1 MAKKTIP
8 ISKPKGV
15 DGQGNIKVSGGPM
28 VLDLG
33 DFDDM
38 FGPLE
43 SETPGKSGPL
53 SEVWEGIKES
63 FSDRIRTK
71 DVVRNFLR
79 SAAPDGI
86 SNLMG
91 FADEAL
97 SASRDI
103 KDSLE
108 RTNASDLQYIAK
120 RAQALLPKLQD
131 YAPKGLYNDIS
142 QGLENKIDEY
152 DYTIQSQRDQTA
164 IRRAKQDAKDTSD
177 IESALDNIA
186 LSGKVNHNRA
196 EQGAQARHNQTRAEA
211 SVRDLLKTKRFDFM
225 AKSMGMANDHL
236 QQINGYN
243 QQVNFGFQ
251 RKGLELQF
259 RSYMGIKELI
269 KLQEANLELNAQAF
283 NAMIRN
289 TGMTDFQKNGQKD
302 LTSMGKGG
310 ARQGFVGG
318 IASKAANKTLSHF
331 LGGYG
336 GEAQG
341 KLTSDMSQKLSMAVM
356 AMKMGQG
363 SGGNIWKD
371 KYKMAGNFAGGAAG
385 DFVMDQLLPM
395 LGREAR
401 PGLTNMSNK
410 HMGGKHNQIGYYL
423 DNMPAFLQEFV
434 NNNQN
439 QHGMKGKIRN
449 MIAPYVPQFGLQ
461 DRTNGSN
468 YQTIDQAAQFN
479 QMTQRTIVDAIPGY
493 LARILQT
500 LRQIK
505 TGDEGVAREVFD
517 ATTGKFTVESN
528 AHDNLQNKIIP
539 KNAIRSASTTI
550 NDALNT
556 MDSDGKLSPQ
566 ARKALSERM
575 LRDASTNRRFDPEA
589 YVKSKG
595 YAKDMPPEVAKELE
609 GFFNSKFKMTEDGK
623 MADNADNHKLRQE
636 FSQVFLDIRSISR
649 DPIKEIQ
656 KLIDSGHTEPLRAMG
671 IIITEDGFDKINYNR
686 IWEVLRSGVSDHNP
700 FGPNGDGNDPYR
712 DDRSGEAGH
721 RDFMGPTVPDAATR
735 GLNAAR
741 RLRSKYSPEEQAARD
756 RMAKELKGMRGR
768 FGAAAAH
775 VQGFAA
781 GLPAN
786 FSNLKQGAQEAGSYG
801 AMLAGQYKGQ
811 MSGMLDA
818 GMSGFNQ
825 FAAKASDVI
834 NDGASKMANRSD
846 TDPVTDLYSKFDKNY
861 PVIRAKDFANGSLI
875 DFNTKKIVTKL
886 SDITG
891 KLINAEGEV
900 MLSEN
905 ELRAGLMNANGD
917 IVLKVD
923 SQANSK
929 VAEAIAKSEVKPSSS
944 DSASDD
950 KQDPNSDEKLNSQDW
965 SLGPGENAILTARGL
980 MNGEYFDGAGKVVSS
995 IKDIAGDIFDKSG
1008 NLIVSAKEVANGLWS
1023 RRTGARWRPTKN
1035 FARLLKAGGAAF
1047 KLSGQSTGHI
1057 TMTVAKFMGKA
1068 ALGIG
1073 SRLFNIIA
1081 DNQNAYIEGD
1091 RTPVLTRRALQNGEY
1106 YDEKGKV
1113 VEDFVDVYSILHD
1126 AKGEPVIPAEQYKM
1140 LKNYDGTRHVLAKN
1154 KRIWGKLV
1162 MRPMRALRGWYGR
1175 KTKQYYKWLG
1185 KTTVKAGGWL
1195 GRKTLGGFSKAG
1207 GAILGKMFEKVPE
1220 EQRGAME
1227 ATAAGASMANQP
1239 VVEGLQ
1245 EILNELQAQR
1255 PKEIRKGSWEDKDAK
1270 KGAEEESEEAQ
1281 AKAEEKKGG
1290 FFKRGLAGIAGMLGL
1305 GKKKEA
1311 EPEEEGGGI
1320 LDSASDAL
1328 STAADISELKGG
1340 KGKKGRLG
1348 RWGKKLA
1355 GGRLG
1360 KMASRVAGSRMG
1372 QMAATAGGRMMA
1384 TAGGQ
1389 MLARG
1394 AMMAGTALAGL
1405 LSGPVLL
1412 IGAAVAVTAGAAY
1425 LGWNR
1430 YKNISGEF
1438 RELRLAQYGVDK
1450 PVDKGF
1456 IDSVMSMDMFSL
1468 GGDKIK
1474 ILKMEGLLEKYTT
1487 KDSQKPSFTLPP
1499 EAALEILD
1507 ILGIDKEDEAAVTVF
1522 ARWMQKRFKPV
1533 YLQWIAGLQ
1542 KIGQD
1547 KVNINEVDDKVP
1559 EELKGDFLETIRF
1572 PYNDDSPYAVTENP
1586 FSPSYPLPN
1595 NSDVISKMFD
1605 TLKEKYG
1612 LKKKEAEAKKAEGKP
1627 DETMDVKKEGG
1638 IAGKAAAATATGA
1651 AGAGVM
1657 SASQKLAAEAS
1668 KTEREQADKFKAPA
1682 GGAAVVGSTVAAV
1695 AAGTMSGTIADLSAK
1710 IGSTLTALQ
1719 AIRMRAYGMEFL
1731 TVTNV
1736 KAALALEAIYAKDLQ
1751 VTEFSVDYNGDAGE
1765 LLKEAGRLFGKDTT
1779 VGADDRYELHG
1790 WLTNRFAPVFRAYYG
1805 TALKAQPSANL
1816 AGMESK
1822 LKGSEKVTVAS
1833 AMLGAI
1839 DGFARSVWDVPSM
1852 FYISGTLKD
1861 LKKLADADMESL
1873 QKEAEKEALGTPTQK
1888 SSDMVAGKNAADK
1901 GGSFADQVMA
1911 GIKDT
1916 WDEAK
1921 ETVSTALNNAADAIG
1936 DTAASAKIALG
1947 MGADYGGDGKA
1958 SGGAVKSAGNLGSV
1972 TAGNGGKWEAIPMP
1986 ASSGSIRDALPTLKA
2001 VSGMTGVPLDWL
2013 LAIVGL
2019 ESGFRYT
2026 VKASTSSA
2034 TGWFQF
2040 IDSTWD
2046 MMYAK
2051 GIKLFGLPP
2060 DPSKSRAAR
2069 NDPRINALLGAQ
2081 FTRDNWEGLKK
2092 GLGRD
2097 NITDTDVYMAH
2108 FLGLGGALKF
2118 LRADPNAFGYKIFKK
2133 EYSANMPLFFVD
2145 AKPSK
2150 PRTIS
2155 EMYQMFQKKI
2165 EKFWA
2170 TTGKGYR
2177 SSEGAAASPVPEAQT
2192 PGAETSPAKAD
2203 AEQLTASL
2211 KEDAKDKDGVGK
2223 SGDGQDPLDVPGS
2236 EQPTVA
2242 SVASDTA
2249 PMPGAPATGGGGA
2262 SSPSSSVNA
2271 EGADSG
2277 AATVEANRQSQ
2288 MDSAQSQ
2295 NSRREA
2301 EVRRDQKAASD
2312 VGDIQT
2318 KQLNVLYEIRDFLKV
2333 AFEQI
2338 GNKSGGGSGG
2348 GGGSNGSSG
2357 NSMTPSG
2364 IQNRPAAQRPS
2375 ALTLK

>member
-8 ISKPKGV
+8 IAAPKGT

-43 SETPGKSGPL
+43 SDSSGKSGPL

-91 FADEAL
+91 FADEAV

-120 RAQALLPKLQD
+120 RAQALLPKLEE

-164 IRRAKQDAKDTSD
+164 IRRAAQDRKDTSD
-177 IESALDNIA
+177 IETALDNIA

-196 EQGAQARHNQTRAEA
+196 EQGAQARHNQMRAEN
-211 SVRDLLKTKRFDFM
+211 SVRDLLKTKRFDFT
-225 AKSMGMANDHL
+225 AKAMGMAVDNL
-236 QQINGYN
+236 QQLNGYN
-243 QQVNFGFQ
+243 TQVNYGFQ

-259 RSYMGIKELI
+259 RSYIGIKELI

-289 TGMTDFQKNGQKD
+289 TGMTDFQKSGRND
-302 LTSMGKGG
+302 LGTMGKAG

-318 IASKAANKTLSHF
+318 IAQKAASKTLSHF
-331 LGGYG
+331 LGDYG
-336 GEAQG
+336 GNAQG
-341 KLTSDMSQKLSMAVM
+341 KITSDMSQKLSLAVM
-356 AMKMGQG
+356 AMKMGEG
-363 SGGNIWKD
+363 SGGNMWKD
-371 KYKMAGNFAGGAAG
+371 KYKMAGQFAGGAAG
-385 DFVMDQLLPM
+385 DFIMDQLIPM

-439 QHGMKGKIRN
+439 SHGMKGKIRN

-505 TGDEGVAREVFD
+505 TGSEDVGREVFD
-517 ATTGKFTVESN
+517 ATTGKFTVETT
-528 AHDNLQNKIIP
+528 AHDNLQNKIVP

-556 MDSDGKLSPQ
+556 MDEDGKLSPQ
-566 ARKALSERM
+566 ARKALAERM

-589 YVKSKG
+589 YIKSKG

-609 GFFNSKFKMTEDGK
+609 GFFNSKFKMDSDGK

-656 KLIDSGHTEPLRAMG
+656 RMIDSGHTEPLRAIG
-671 IIITEDGFDKINYNR
+671 IIITEDGFDKINYPR
-686 IWEVLRSGVSDHNP
+686 IWEILRGGVTDHNP
-700 FGPNGDGNDPYR
+700 YGPGGNGDDPYR
-712 DDRSGEAGH
+712 DDRSGESGH

-741 RLRSKYSPEEQAARD
+741 RLRTKYSPEEQAARD

-775 VQGFAA
+775 VQGFANGIPGHFANMQQQAAAA
-781 GLPAN
+781 G
-786 FSNLKQGAQEAGSYG
+786 GYG
-801 AMLAGQYKGQ
+801 AMLSGQYKGQ

-818 GMSGFNQ
+818 GLAGFNQ
-825 FAAKASDVI
+825 FTAKASDVV

-846 TDPVTDLYSKFDKNY
+846 EVITDLYTKFDKNY
-861 PVIRAKDFANGSLI
+861 PAIRVRDFSNGSLI
-875 DFNTKKIVTKL
+875 DYNTKKVVTKL

-891 KLINAEGEV
+891 KLINANGDV
-900 MLSEN
+900 MLSAN
-905 ELRAGLMNANGD
+905 ELAAGLMNANGD

-929 VAEAIAKSEVKPSSS
+929 VAEAIAKSEPKLGGVESSE
-944 DSASDD
+944 AA
-950 KQDPNSDEKLNSQDW
+950 DPNSDEKLNSQDW
-965 SLGPGENAILTARGL
+965 ALGPGEDPVITARGL
-980 MNGEYFDGAGKVVSS
+980 ASGEYYDAAGKVVTS
-995 IKDIAGDIFDKSG
+995 IKEIASDVFDKSG
-1008 NLIVSAKEVANGLWS
+1008 NLVISAKEFANGLWS
-1023 RRTGARWRPTKN
+1023 RRTGTRYRPTKG
-1035 FARLLKAGGAAF
+1035 FAKLLRGVGKAAKF
-1047 KLSGQSTGHI
+1047 SGQSTGNI
-1057 TMTVAKFMGKA
+1057 AWGAAKFMGKA

-1081 DNQNAYIEGD
+1081 DNQNAYLEGD
-1091 RTPVLTRRALQNGEY
+1091 RIPVLTRRALQNGEY
-1106 YDEKGKV
+1106 YDDKGQV
-1113 VEDFVDVYSILHD
+1113 IEDFVDVYSIIHN
-1126 AKGEPVIPAEQYKM
+1126 ANGEPVIPAEQYKL

-1162 MRPMRALRGWYGR
+1162 MRPMRALRNAYGR
-1175 KTKQYYKWLG
+1175 ATKNYYKWLG
-1185 KTTVKAGGWL
+1185 KKTMAVGAWAGK
-1195 GRKTLGGFSKAG
+1195 KTLGGFSKAG
-1207 GAILGKMFEKVPE
+1207 GNILSKMFEKVPE

-1245 EILNELQAQR
+1245 EILNELREQR
-1255 PKEIRKGSWEDKDAK
+1255 PKEIRKGSWQDKDAK
-1270 KGAEEESEEAQ
+1270 KAAEDESEEAQ
-1281 AKAEEKKGG
+1281 AKAEDKKGG
-1290 FFKRGLAGIAGMLGL
+1290 FLKRGLAGLAGMLGL
-1305 GKKKEA
+1305 GKKKDDT
-1311 EPEEEGGGI
+1311 EEEDEDDGS
-1320 LDSASDAL
+1320 LLSDV
-1328 STAADISELKGG
+1328 ADIADIGDAVGDHNERRRNRKAG
-1340 KGKKGRLG
+1340 KLG
-1348 RWGKKLA
+1348 RMGKKLG

-1360 KMASRVAGSRMG
+1360 KMATRMAGSRLG
-1372 QMAATAGGRMMA
+1372 QMAGRM
-1384 TAGGQ
+1384 GGS

-1394 AMMAGTALAGL
+1394 AMMAGTAIAGL
-1405 LSGPVLL
+1405 LSAPVL
-1412 IGAAVAVTAGAAY
+1412 IAGAAIAVTAGAAY
-1425 LGWNR
+1425 VGYNR
-1430 YKNISGEF
+1430 YKDISGEF

-1450 PVDKGF
+1450 PVEKGL
-1456 IDSVMSMDMFSL
+1456 IDSITSMSMFSL
-1468 GGDKIK
+1468 GGDKVK
-1474 ILKMEGLLEKYTT
+1474 VLKLEGLLEKYTT
-1487 KDSQKPSFTLPP
+1487 KDSEKPGFTLPP
-1499 EAALEILD
+1499 EAATETLNIM
-1507 ILGIDKEDEAAVTVF
+1507 GIDLEDEESVMVF

-1542 KIGQD
+1542 KIGQGS
-1547 KVNINEVDDKVP
+1547 VNINEVDDKVP

-1572 PYNDDSPYAVTENP
+1572 PYNNDSPYGVTDNP
-1586 FSPSYPLPN
+1586 FAPSYPLPN
-1595 NSDVISKMFD
+1595 NMDVISKMFD

-1612 LKKKEAEAKKAEGKP
+1612 LKKKEAEAKAATGKP
-1627 DETMDVKKEGG
+1627 DETMDVKKATSWVDPETGKIAAGAATGAGAMSAAQKLADEANKADKAKADTFKAPGAGAG
-1638 IAGKAAAATATGA
+1638 IAATA
-1651 AGAGVM
+1651 
-1657 SASQKLAAEAS
+1657 
-1668 KTEREQADKFKAPA
+1668 
-1682 GGAAVVGSTVAAV
+1682 
-1695 AAGTMSGTIADLSAK
+1695 AAGTLSGTIADLSAK
-1710 IGSTLTALQ
+1710 IGRTLTALQ

-1736 KAALALEAIYAKDLQ
+1736 KAALALEAFYAKDLQ
-1751 VTEFSVDYNGDAGE
+1751 VSEYSVDYSGDAGA
-1765 LLKEAGRLFGKDTT
+1765 LLKEAGQLFGKDTT
-1779 VGADDRYELHG
+1779 IGADDRYELHG

-1805 TALKAQPSANL
+1805 TALRAQPSANL
-1816 AGMESK
+1816 SGLESK
-1822 LKGSEKVTVAS
+1822 LKASEKVTVAS
-1833 AMLGAI
+1833 AMLGAV
-1839 DGFARSVWDVPSM
+1839 DGFARSVWDQPSL
-1852 FYISGTLKD
+1852 FEIKGNPKD
-1861 LKKLADADMESL
+1861 LKKLADADMVSL
-1873 QKEAEKEALGTPTQK
+1873 QKEAEKEAVGTPTQK
-1888 SSDMVAGKNAADK
+1888 ASDQVAGKNAADK
-1901 GGSFADQVMA
+1901 GGSFVDNVIS

-1916 WDEAK
+1916 WESTK
-1921 ETVSTALNNAADAIG
+1921 ETVSTTLNNAADAIG
-1936 DTAASAKIALG
+1936 DTAASAKMALG

-1958 SGGAVKSAGNLGSV
+1958 KGGAIQSAGNKGTV

-2026 VKASTSSA
+2026 VKAATSSA

-2118 LRADPNAFGYKIFKK
+2118 LRADPNAYGYKIFKK
-2133 EYSANMPLFFVD
+2133 EYSANMPLFFVGGR
-2145 AKPSK
+2145 PSQ

-2177 SSEGAAASPVPEAQT
+2177 SSEGAAASGVPEAQT

-2211 KEDAKDKDGVGK
+2211 KEDAKDQDGVGK
-2223 SGDGQDPLDVPGS
+2223 SGSGQDPSDVPNA
-2236 EQPTVA
+2236 QPTVA

-2249 PMPGAPATGGGGA
+2249 PMPGAPASGGG
-2262 SSPSSSVNA
+2262 SSTPSSSVNA

-2277 AATVEANRQSQ
+2277 GGAIDANRQAQ
-2288 MDSAQSQ
+2288 MDTAQSQ
-2295 NSRREA
+2295 NARREA
-2301 EVRRDQKAASD
+2301 EVRRDQKTASEAND
-2312 VGDIQT
+2312 VQT

-2338 GNKSGGGSGG
+2338 GNKSGNGGSGG
-2348 GGGSNGSSG
+2348 GGSQGQSG
-2357 NSMTPSG
+2357 NNMTPSG
-2364 IQNRPAAQRPS
+2364 IQNRSAAQRPS